1 MTTGREKLS
10 KQLSLKSLSRRPWH
24 SLRLT
29 LKQQQGA
36 VFVFFFGA
44 ALVSVFRGVVR
55 VYSEQRLY
63 SVSGAFSSSEII
75 NGRGAINERRRRKSE
90 QLPSLTVD

>member
-1 MTTGREKLS
+1 M
-10 KQLSLKSLSRRPWH
+10 
-24 SLRLT
+24 
-29 LKQQQGA
+29 
-36 VFVFFFGA
+36 
-44 ALVSVFRGVVR
+44 SVFGGVVR
-55 VYSEQRLY
+55 VYSEEHLY